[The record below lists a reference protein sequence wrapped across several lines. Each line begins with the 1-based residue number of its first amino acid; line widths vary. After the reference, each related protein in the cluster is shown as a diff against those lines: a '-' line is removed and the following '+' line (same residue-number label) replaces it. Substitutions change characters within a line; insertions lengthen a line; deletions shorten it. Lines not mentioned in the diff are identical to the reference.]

1 MVLRKRSLQSL
12 RAKVTLSCACW
23 HRISQQSY
31 ESYIILRDRI
41 VVDLVI
47 VIRGDWLWKAA
58 NINDKNN
65 SAAVYV
71 QSTVKVHN
79 PLFSVGK
86 LLRNVFIGQYNQND
100 RNSFE
105 RCALSGPQKHIT
117 KESDGFHNHST
128 QLTMTW
134 SKISTKVCGFPF
146 GSISFHVIS
155 KRIKEIL
162 TQKHQYIAKCL
173 SPFNNKSAFKK

>member
-1 MVLRKRSLQSL
+1 MAGKPFFL
-12 RAKVTLSCACW
+12 CCG
-23 HRISQQSY
+23 
-31 ESYIILRDRI
+31 
-41 VVDLVI
+41 I

-71 QSTVKVHN
+71 ASTVKVHN

-86 LLRNVFIGQYNQND
+86 LLRNKLKCNVFIGQYNQND

-105 RCALSGPQKHIT
+105 RCALTGPQKHIT

-128 QLTMTW
+128 QLTM
-134 SKISTKVCGFPF
+134 V
-146 GSISFHVIS
+146 V
-155 KRIKEIL
+155 E
-162 TQKHQYIAKCL
+162 
-173 SPFNNKSAFKK
+173 NNQF

>member
-1 MVLRKRSLQSL
+1 M
-12 RAKVTLSCACW
+12 
-23 HRISQQSY
+23 
-31 ESYIILRDRI
+31 
-41 VVDLVI
+41 
-47 VIRGDWLWKAA
+47 A

-71 QSTVKVHN
+71 QSKVKVHN

-86 LLRNVFIGQYNQND
+86 LLRNKLMQRSNIIGQYNQND

-128 QLTMTW
+128 QLNM
-134 SKISTKVCGFPF
+134 I
-146 GSISFHVIS
+146 
-155 KRIKEIL
+155 
-162 TQKHQYIAKCL
+162 
-173 SPFNNKSAFKK
+173 